1 MIIKN
6 ASIYTENH
14 TFVNGNAV
22 VENGRFVSFSDF
34 SEQDAQ
40 IVDAQG
46 LYMIPGLVDIH
57 FHGCMGADMCDG
69 TKEALDIITRYEA
82 SIGVTSVCPATMTI
96 AKDELLN
103 VMKNAGDYAYNG
115 GAHLVGINMEGPFIS
130 ASKKGAQAEEN
141 ISMIQWWILHRKNR
155 EPWNL
160 SRKQRMRWLYPLR
173 IPHRIMILQKKP
185 FSVVL
190 PTQPI
195 CTMQCHH

>member
-57 FHGCMGADMCDG
+57 FHGCMGAP
-69 TKEALDIITRYEA
+69 
-82 SIGVTSVCPATMTI
+82 VCQ
-96 AKDELLN
+96 
-103 VMKNAGDYAYNG
+103 
-115 GAHLVGINMEGPFIS
+115 AHD
-130 ASKKGAQAEEN
+130 KKICIFFEV
-141 ISMIQWWILHRKNR
+141 
-155 EPWNL
+155 
-160 SRKQRMRWLYPLR
+160 
-173 IPHRIMILQKKP
+173 
-185 FSVVL
+185 FSGSCNSC
-190 PTQPI
+190 P
-195 CTMQCHH
+195 